1 MRCYWGVLQ
10 TLHVKHA
17 KSGRVAEPF
26 RRDIPFNE
34 TWNFPF
40 NENWTPH
47 EHFAYLARA
56 VENFA
61 VGSPCGIMDQVA
73 CSCGLRGKLLPV
85 WCSEGLD
92 DYAIA
97 QRSHD
102 FARGFE
108 TSVTSHEGNPQPY
121 KKRRRL
127 KVDGLPPPSGDS
139 RGVPHERVLLPVW
152 AKVCGWPTGKKHSH
166 SGSQAPYSIAR
177 TALFMGKA
185 LICMRIQKPHV
196 CVPWECD
203 HDVRFWG
210 GTPPGGAAREQ
221 LILDWDYYGWPSFLH
236 ARDRMPLSVPF
247 EPPATE
253 DDHGTQRRHKKRSFT
268 PCEGSGQSSVGVVL
282 RQFIKC
288 LPEHLS
294 GRDFKDLYKESL
306 KDPLSVVDDDTI
318 YPVRAAVSFSVEAS
332 EQAEIA
338 LLLLKDGVHMDS
350 KDPTSQARMK
360 IVGEMMYKQHMAYS
374 DMGLGCTET
383 DEVVAF
389 LRKTFPDEVYGA
401 RVGGGGCGGTVVIL
415 YNADA
420 AQGDGVRDLIAKAL
434 QERFMYEDI
443 IPPGRTAPSL
453 LW

>member
-10 TLHVKHA
+10 TLHVNHA
-17 KSGRVAEPF
+17 RSGRVAEPF

-34 TWNFPF
+34 TWNVPF

-108 TSVTSHEGNPQPY
+108 TSVTSHEGTPQPY

-127 KVDGLPPPSGDS
+127 KVDGLPPSSGIS

-152 AKVCGWPTGKKHSH
+152 AKICGWPTGKKHSH
-166 SGSQAPYSIAR
+166 SGSQAPYTIAR

-185 LICMRIQKPHV
+185 LICMRIETNV
-196 CVPWECD
+196 IFPWESP
-203 HDVRFWG
+203 HGVRFRG
-210 GTPPGGAAREQ
+210 GKTPGEAARQE
-221 LILDWDYYGWPSFLH
+221 LKVKWDDYEKPFFLH

-247 EPPATE
+247 TATE
-253 DDHGTQRRHKKRSFT
+253 DGHGTLRRHERRSFT
-268 PCEGSGQSSVGVVL
+268 PCEGTGQRSVGVVL

-288 LPEHLS
+288 LPEHIS
-294 GRDFKDLYKESL
+294 GRDFKAQYRESL
-306 KDPLSVVDDDTI
+306 KDPLSVVDDDTL

-338 LLLLKDGVHMDS
+338 LLLLKGGVHMDS
-350 KDPTSQARMK
+350 KDPNSQARMK

-389 LRKTFPDEVYGA
+389 LRKMFPDDVYGA

-420 AQGDGVRDLIAKAL
+420 GDGVRDRIAEAL
-434 QERFMYEDI
+434 QKRFIDEDI
-443 IPPGRTAPSL
+443 IPPARTSPSL